1 MHQFEYDP
9 STYILTSSVNICITA
24 NKDLATGDLVCGQY
38 VGRSSLYWKLLLPV
52 GARGILHITC
62 MSRSQPSAETGKA
75 MPRHPRKGAYLTCRL
90 IDQLDALAGGAEEDE
105 EDDEQSSDSESGVGS
120 ADEGP
125 KIATGD
131 EHVPVGD
138 DEDVPA
144 SGPPSKIFFVSTD
157 VSDV

>member
-1 MHQFEYDP
+1 M
-9 STYILTSSVNICITA
+9 
-24 NKDLATGDLVCGQY
+24 
-38 VGRSSLYWKLLLPV
+38 
-52 GARGILHITC
+52 
-62 MSRSQPSAETGKA
+62 
-75 MPRHPRKGAYLTCRL
+75 
-90 IDQLDALAGGAEEDE
+90 DALTGGAAEDE
-105 EDDEQSSDSESGVGS
+105 EDDDSESGVGN

-125 KIATGD
+125 KIGTGD